1 MASAVSDSEGA
12 EANASAF
19 ARLHPGLQ
27 RWIWEQKWGELRP
40 SQVEALGPILNGR
53 TDVIISAA
61 TASGKTE
68 AAFLPMLSAVAALSA
83 TTPGVEIL
91 YVSPLKALI
100 NDQFDRISDLA
111 GRVEVAVHRWH
122 GDVAGNRKA
131 ALMSKPTGVLLITPE
146 SLEALFV
153 LRGTQVPTLF
163 GALRYVLVD
172 ELHSFIGTERGAQLQ
187 SLLHRCELAIRR
199 RVPRIALS
207 ATLGDMA
214 SAAEFLRP
222 GAGAAVRE
230 IIDEDSVQALKLQV
244 RGYTTTD
251 PSLPEATGQS
261 DENQAQVAI
270 AQHLFDTL
278 RGSDNLIFANERV
291 NVEVYAD
298 LLARRCETLRV
309 PNEFFAHH
317 GSLSKELREFVE
329 SRLKDRSQPANAVC
343 TSTLEMGID
352 IGDVR
357 SIAQIGA
364 PPAVSS
370 MRQRLGR
377 SGRRGEA
384 AVLRVYISEEEV
396 TASTPPPDALRPQL
410 VQTVAMVNLLL
421 RRWYEPS
428 VVEDLHLSALIQQ
441 LLSLIAQHG
450 GVLAAEAFSALCGD
464 GPFGRVVESQFADL
478 LRHLGSADILVQ
490 APDGILLLGGAGERI
505 VNHYSFYAA
514 FKSVEEWRMVHE
526 GRALGTMPVNFSL
539 APGRF
544 LIFAGRRWRVTGVDV
559 EHKVV
564 DLVPAPG
571 GKPPLFKGTGV
582 PVHDQVRAEMLEVY
596 SQGEV
601 PAYLD
606 AKAADLL
613 SEGRANF
620 ARLRLN
626 ERRLLESGSDT
637 YVFLWAGDRI
647 VNTVVAILS
656 ATELRTTPDG
666 LALSVAGVT
675 PVELAAQIMAIM
687 VGEQP
692 HAIDLA
698 LTVANKAVEKYDG
711 LVPEPLL
718 SAAYAARNL
727 DIPGAWRTLQEVV
740 DSATGERQ

>member
-1 MASAVSDSEGA
+1 MMTSAVSDSEGQ
-12 EANASAF
+12 EATASAF

-40 SQVEALGPILNGR
+40 AQAEAIVPILNGR

-68 AAFLPMLSAVAALSA
+68 AAFLPMLSAVAAQPA

-100 NDQFDRISDLA
+100 NDQFERISDLA
-111 GRVEVAVHRWH
+111 GRVEVVAHRWH

-131 ALMSKPTGVLLITPE
+131 ALMGKPTGVLLITPE

-153 LRGTQVPTLF
+153 LRGSQVPTLF

-172 ELHSFIGTERGAQLQ
+172 ELHSFIGSERGAQLQ

-199 RVPRIALS
+199 RVPRVALS

-222 GAGAAVRE
+222 GAGASVLE

-244 RGYTTTD
+244 RGYVTSD
-251 PSLPEATGQS
+251 PSLPEAN
-261 DENQAQVAI
+261 DENQAQAAI
-270 AQHLFDTL
+270 AQDLFVML

-298 LLARRCETLRV
+298 LLARKCEALRV

-329 SRLKDRSQPANAVC
+329 SRLKEHSQPANAVC

-396 TASTPPPDALRPQL
+396 TASTPPPDTLRPQL

-428 VVEDLHLSALIQQ
+428 VVEDLHLSTLIQQ

-450 GVLAAEAFSALCGD
+450 GTLLTEAFSALCRN
-464 GPFGRVVESQFADL
+464 GPFGRVVEPQFADL
-478 LRHLGSADILVQ
+478 LRNLGSADILVQ
-490 APDGILLLGGAGERI
+490 APDGTLLLGPAGERI

-582 PVHDQVRAEMLEVY
+582 PVHDQVRAEMFDVY
-596 SQGEV
+596 AQGDI

-637 YVFLWAGDRI
+637 YMFLWAGDRI
-647 VNTVVAILS
+647 VNTVVAVLS
-656 ATELRTTPDG
+656 ATELHPTPDG
-666 LALSVAGVT
+666 LAISVAGVT
-675 PVELAAQIMAIM
+675 PVELAAQLMAIM
-687 VGEQP
+687 VGEEP
-692 HAIDLA
+692 DAVDLA
-698 LTVANKAVEKYDG
+698 FTVANKAVEKYDE

-718 SAAYAARNL
+718 SVAYAARNL
-727 DIPGAWRTLQEVV
+727 DIPGAWRALQEVV
-740 DSATGERQ
+740 DSTTVERQ